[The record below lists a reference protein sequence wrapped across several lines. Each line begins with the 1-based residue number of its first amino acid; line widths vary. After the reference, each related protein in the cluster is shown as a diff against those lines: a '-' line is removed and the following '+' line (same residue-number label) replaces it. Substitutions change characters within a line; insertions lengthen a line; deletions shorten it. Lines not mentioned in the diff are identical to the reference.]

1 MFLVGD
7 LTECQ
12 LENMERAELPFF
24 SSHIFLKSVVDQ
36 TASDDL
42 DLQEKVIDHLYTID
56 TKNYQNFL
64 YRF

>member
-1 MFLVGD
+1 
-7 LTECQ
+7 
-12 LENMERAELPFF
+12 MERAELPFF